1 MTFIPIISVCKFLN
15 RTLPLIIAAKKLN
28 LHLIITF
35 MIRCIRSVHV
45 GCFKFQLN
53 LKVLIL
59 EQGSWSAFSVHSN
72 VKPIVPCSWQASA
85 LVVPELFLNVWTI
98 LCDPRVKLWVIS
110 QTMAKW
116 WHVRNLS
123 SYMYMFYVNL
133 QFSF

>member
-1 MTFIPIISVCKFLN
+1 MQIFEQNSTTYHCSQK
-15 RTLPLIIAAKKLN
+15 AQSAS
-28 LHLIITF
+28 HLIITF